1 MQNAYSVDQNTPFS
15 EQRSIK
21 GIEMA
26 TIHQKIVTHLWFN
39 TEAKKAANFYCS
51 VFPESII
58 TTVRT
63 LHDTPSGDSDVV
75 SFTIFN
81 QSFIGISA
89 GPLFKFNESVSFIVY
104 RDTQYEEAGY
114 CNLTK
119 YLQWE
124 LGKK

>member
-1 MQNAYSVDQNTPFS
+1 MQNAYSADQNISFS

-39 TEAKKAANFYCS
+39 TEAKEAANFYCS

-58 TTVRT
+58 TSVKT
-63 LHDTPSGDSDVV
+63 LHDTPSGDCDVV

-81 QSFIGISA
+81 
-89 GPLFKFNESVSFIVY
+89 
-104 RDTQYEEAGY
+104 
-114 CNLTK
+114 
-119 YLQWE
+119 
-124 LGKK
+124 